1 MDMQDE
7 NNMNP
12 KLSVVIPVFNE
23 EESIPHL
30 CERLHEVLSS
40 MSLKYEVI
48 IVDDGST
55 DGSWQKLKE
64 YASKYTY
71 FRLIRF
77 RRNFGQTAALSAG
90 FDAARG
96 EIIITM
102 DADLQNDPADI
113 PRLVA
118 EIESGYDV
126 VSGWRQKRKDP
137 FITRRLPSIIA
148 NALISRVTGVKLR
161 DFGCT
166 LKAYRR
172 EILDDV
178 RIYGEMHRFIPALA
192 WWVGGKI
199 NEIPVVHHP
208 RKFGKSKYNITRT
221 IRVLLDL
228 MTVSFLIR
236 YSTRP
241 LHIFGKIGLFF
252 GIPGILILGG
262 IILCHLSWQIFGTE
276 FGKDLIK
283 RPLWI
288 IAPFMLILFCLQFII
303 LGLITEM
310 LVRTYHESQK
320 RPIYFI
326 RERIN

>member
-1 MDMQDE
+1 
-7 NNMNP
+7 MNL

-30 CERLHEVLSS
+30 CERLHEVLSA
-40 MSLKYEVI
+40 MPFKHEVI
-48 IVDDGST
+48 IIDDGST
-55 DGSWQKLKE
+55 DNSWLKLKE
-64 YASKYTY
+64 YASKYPY
-71 FRLIRF
+71 FKLIRF

-90 FDAARG
+90 FDFAQG
-96 EIIITM
+96 EIIVTM

-113 PRLVA
+113 PRVVA

-148 NALISRVTGVKLR
+148 NAFISRVTGVKLH

-166 LKAYRR
+166 LKAYKR
-172 EILDDV
+172 EVLDDV
-178 RIYGEMHRFIPALA
+178 RIYGEMHRFIPALV

-199 NEIPVVHHP
+199 HEIPVSHNQ
-208 RKFGKSKYNITRT
+208 RKYGKSKYNITRT

-228 MTVSFLIR
+228 MTVSFLTR

-241 LHIFGKIGLFF
+241 LHIFGKIGLLF
-252 GIPGILILGG
+252 GIPGVLMLAG
-262 IILCHLSWQIFGTE
+262 IILCHLSWQAFGTE
-276 FGKDLIK
+276 FGKELIK

-288 IAPFMLILFCLQFII
+288 ITPFMLILFSLQFII

>member
-1 MDMQDE
+1 MK
-7 NNMNP
+7 P

-30 CERLHEVLSS
+30 CERLHEVLSA
-40 MSLKYEVI
+40 MSFKYEVLI
-48 IVDDGST
+48 IDDGST
-55 DGSWQKLKE
+55 DGSWLKLKV
-64 YASKYTY
+64 YASKYPY

-90 FDAARG
+90 FNFAQG
-96 EIIITM
+96 ELIVTM

-113 PRLVA
+113 PRVVA

-126 VSGWRQKRKDP
+126 VSGWRQKRKDT

-148 NALISRVTGVKLR
+148 NALIGRVTGVKLH

-166 LKAYRR
+166 LKAYKR
-172 EILDDV
+172 EVLDDV
-178 RIYGEMHRFIPALA
+178 KIYGEMHRFIPALV
-192 WWVGGKI
+192 WWVGGKVH
-199 NEIPVVHHP
+199 EIPVSHNP
-208 RKFGKSKYNITRT
+208 RKYGKSKYNITRT

-228 MTVSFLIR
+228 MTVSFLTR

-241 LHIFGKIGLFF
+241 LHIFGKIGLLF
-252 GIPGILILGG
+252 GIPGVLMLAG
-262 IILCHLSWQIFGTE
+262 IILCHLSWRVFGTE
-276 FGKDLIK
+276 FGKEFIK

-288 IAPFMLILFCLQFII
+288 ITPFMLILFCLQFII

-326 RERIN
+326 RERVN